1 MTTLPLCRNND
12 NDDDKVKLDSSENEE
27 QKPSSIATMS
37 LSNDASPPDSRPFDS
52 LADRVAR
59 GQNRY
64 GMPMQAD
71 DSIENKRKNPH
82 AVALGKMT
90 SPAKAKAAEAN
101 GQLGGR
107 PKD

>member
-1 MTTLPLCRNND
+1 MNQQNALP
-12 NDDDKVKLDSSENEE
+12 VI
-27 QKPSSIATMS
+27 PATATS
-37 LSNDASPPDSRPFDS
+37 FDS
-52 LADRVAR
+52 LADRLAR

-71 DSIENKRKNPH
+71 DSLENKRKNPH

-107 PKD
+107 PKE